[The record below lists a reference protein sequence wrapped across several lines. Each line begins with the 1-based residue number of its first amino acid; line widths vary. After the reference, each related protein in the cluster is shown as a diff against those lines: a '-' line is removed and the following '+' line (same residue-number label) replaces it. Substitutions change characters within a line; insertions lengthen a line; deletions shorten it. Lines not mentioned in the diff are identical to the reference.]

1 MSSDDNRMERVQI
14 LVSREQKHRMQ
25 HLAKQADCSVGEIYR
40 RAADA
45 YSFWQDVDV
54 DDVEIHHPALEAIVE
69 ALEVSGRRASE
80 ALDRA
85 EREVAT
91 TLSFYEERSRAWRA
105 REKADKVAD
114 S

>member
-1 MSSDDNRMERVQI
+1 MNSDDNRMQRVQI
-14 LVSREQKHRMQ
+14 LVPREQKHRMQ
-25 HLAKQADCSVGEIYR
+25 HLARQANCSVSEIYR

-69 ALEVSGRRASE
+69 ALEASRVGASE

-85 EREVAT
+85 EREVAA

-105 REKADKVAD
+105 REEADQVAD